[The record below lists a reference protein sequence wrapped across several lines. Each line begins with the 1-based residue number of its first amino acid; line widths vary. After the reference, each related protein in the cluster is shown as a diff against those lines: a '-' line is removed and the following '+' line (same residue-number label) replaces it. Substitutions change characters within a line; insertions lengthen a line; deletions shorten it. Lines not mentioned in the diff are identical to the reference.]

1 MKKNKWRQEQDAQM
15 DGYCIRMTAAHARHA
30 RRRGSG
36 NLAHGVRKLIE
47 EDAGIAEEDRPGP
60 ADRRKK

>member
-30 RRRGSG
+30 RRRGEG
-36 NLAHGVRKLIE
+36 NLARGVRKLIE

-60 ADRRKK
+60 AERRKK